1 MFVNG
6 ALVEEESAVV
16 SVFDHGLVTGDGV
29 FESLL
34 VDHGVPFALDQH
46 LARLEQSAALIG
58 LAPPPRAELEA
69 AVLAVAQRSETP
81 RARLRLTVTAGR
93 GPLASARLEGPPTV
107 VVALSPLTEGLPEP
121 CSVVTVPWPR
131 NEHSAL
137 AGAKTIS
144 YAENVVALAWAK
156 EHGADEALFLNIAG
170 NLCEGTG
177 SNVFVELDGRMVTP
191 PLSAGCLA
199 GVTRALLLEGCDIE
213 EANVP
218 AARLVEVGEA
228 FLSSTTRGVQ
238 PIHVLDG
245 RHLEAA
251 PGPLTEACRAGFEK
265 LAAEMLAAGREHSA
279 RGADAK

>member
-1 MFVNG
+1 MSRSSGELKTRWRAIVSSTAPRFEPRWPPVFETDSTRNWRISSARRSHSSSERAFRSLGEWMRSRSMCVSGGSADHRRPTRSGYRRGGGTAVRASRRPRPRAPHRAAAPAPGREAAGPYTCPVPVVFVNG

-156 EHGADEALFLNIAG
+156 EH
-170 NLCEGTG
+170 
-177 SNVFVELDGRMVTP
+177 R
-191 PLSAGCLA
+191 
-199 GVTRALLLEGCDIE
+199 
-213 EANVP
+213 
-218 AARLVEVGEA
+218 
-228 FLSSTTRGVQ
+228 
-238 PIHVLDG
+238 
-245 RHLEAA
+245 
-251 PGPLTEACRAGFEK
+251 
-265 LAAEMLAAGREHSA
+265 
-279 RGADAK
+279 